1 MVKRDKKLSLFFY
14 PDIYNKLYIMIKQT
28 WEISNEERNRIL
40 SLHESATKNLYLMS
54 EQGDESVLYDGGAS
68 TIYDQDENYKYYIS
82 QPNYSDI
89 GDYLDWNRKYYV
101 LATNSNGTSFKC
113 NFSKDEK
120 GFPMDIKVL
129 VDKPL
134 PILSADPSRNQFQL
148 GLLKLSKKNWDYTR
162 GNEIT
167 KNAYIEEETTKG
179 AMDTQLPTGNEIYA
193 VFFERAGRPTTVV
206 VAEENSGRFK
216 ADYDINF
223 LELKIGST
231 TLFNPWTE
239 GFYIPGREKIIMRFS
254 LYLPTQHNSYP
265 LRPDFFKDPTPSKK
279 PEFEEIKLD
288 IQSPFEFDKITLT
301 PEAEIEFKKFIEK
314 VKSNYQGVSGSVE
327 VIASASIDGD
337 EDQKRDYNQKLSDNR
352 ANTIANRLKTET
364 GISTLN
370 FIPKGIGQTDQFAK
384 GMKYP
389 EVKDVNQTAPN
400 RRLIIKMPTLTK
412 EKQK

>member
-14 PDIYNKLYIMIKQT
+14 PDIYNKLYSMIKQT

-40 SLHESATKNLYLMS
+40 SLHESATKNFYLMS
-54 EQGDESVLYDGGAS
+54 EQDSSVQGVKKVFE
-68 TIYDQDENYKYYIS
+68 IDENYTYWLS
-82 QPNYSDI
+82 QVSYSRGGGYVDWTKNYFIFATDNQSSRSYQCKI
-89 GDYLDWNRKYYV
+89 LEKNQKGIATKIEV
-101 LATNSNGTSFKC
+101 LT
-113 NFSKDEK
+113 
-120 GFPMDIKVL
+120 
-129 VDKPL
+129 DKPIPNL
-134 PILSADPSRNQFQL
+134 FEDSDMNEFIFS
-148 GLLKLSKKNWDYTR
+148 LKKTSKKTWAWGRY
-162 GNEIT
+162 NE
-167 KNAYIEEETTKG
+167 
-179 AMDTQLPTGNEIYA
+179 MTQKSYLGPEMEGDLQTGKWIYA
-193 VFFERAGRPTTVV
+193 VVIGGVPQAKPVDEERSGRYGKNYSINFDELEIGSVTPFNLETQGFISKYYPSGFGLFMPTTV
-206 VAEENSGRFK
+206 S
-216 ADYDINF
+216 
-223 LELKIGST
+223 
-231 TLFNPWTE
+231 
-239 GFYIPGREKIIMRFS
+239 
-254 LYLPTQHNSYP
+254 SYP
-265 LRPDFFKDPTPSKK
+265 IPPDFFKDPTPSKK

-288 IQSPFEFDKITLT
+288 IQSPFEFDKTTLT
-301 PEAEIEFKKFIEK
+301 PDAEIEFKKFIEK

>member
-1 MVKRDKKLSLFFY
+1 
-14 PDIYNKLYIMIKQT
+14 MIKQT

-40 SLHESATKNLYLMS
+40 SLHESATKNHYLMS
-54 EQGDESVLYDGGAS
+54 EQGDESLVYDGAGAS

-89 GDYLDWNRKYYV
+89 GNYLDWKRKYYV

-113 NFSKDEK
+113 DFSTDEK
-120 GFPMDIKVL
+120 GYPMDIKVL

-148 GLLKLSKKNWDYTR
+148 GLIKVSKKNWDYTR

-167 KNAYIEEETTKG
+167 KNAYIEEETTRG
-179 AMDTQLPTGNEIYA
+179 AMDTQLGTGNEIYA
-193 VFFERAGRPTTVV
+193 VFLERDGRPTTVV

-231 TLFNPWTE
+231 TLFNPWNE
-239 GFYIPGREKIIMRFS
+239 GFYIPGREKIIIRFS
-254 LYLPTQHNSYP
+254 LYLPTLHNSYP
-265 LRPDFFKDPTPSKK
+265 IPPDFFKVPTPSKK